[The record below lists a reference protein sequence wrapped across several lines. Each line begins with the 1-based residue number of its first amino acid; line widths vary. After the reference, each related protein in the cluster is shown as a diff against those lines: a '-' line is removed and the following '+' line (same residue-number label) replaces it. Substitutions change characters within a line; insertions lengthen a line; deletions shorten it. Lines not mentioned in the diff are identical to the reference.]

1 MIHRIPFALAAAL
14 ALFAPAASARQPN
27 IVVIMTDD
35 MAAGDLGNMSQTRD
49 FLADRGVTFT
59 NSFVNFP
66 LCAPSRTSFLTGQ
79 AAHNHG
85 VTDNGP
91 PDGGYGAFA
100 RREDRNLGTWMQAAG
115 YRTGFLGKFLN
126 GYAGPGTHVV
136 PGWDDWRVFLWDHSK
151 YYQNYTL
158 VENGAFVTYGNGA
171 EDYSTDV
178 LGSFAARFIRR
189 AAGGERPFL
198 LVVEPYA
205 PHSPST
211 PAPRHEGAWA
221 DAPLPMSPAFNEADI
236 SDKPPSVHRGIIGA
250 EGITRMTDQYRDRQ
264 ESLMAVDDMVGDIVE
279 ELRTAGVLSNTYVI
293 FTSDNGFL
301 LGDHRRIAKRVAY
314 DGAIRVPLVIRGPGV
329 PEGVKRAQLVTSLD
343 LPATILDLAD
353 ATATNPL
360 DGASLM
366 PLLSGVHPPWR
377 SAIGIEGSFNVRD
390 RGNVRWFGVRTGD
403 GMFAEYLVPEGRESE
418 SYDTI
423 IDPFELD
430 ATLPSRLYNREL
442 RDISRR
448 LMDCAGASCW
458 YDGAVP

>member
-1 MIHRIPFALAAAL
+1 MIHRIPFALAAAI
-14 ALFAPAASARQPN
+14 ALFAPAASAMPPN

-35 MAAGDLGNMSQTRD
+35 MAAGDLAGMSRTRD
-49 FLADRGVTFT
+49 ILVDRGMTFT

-66 LCAPSRTSFLTGQ
+66 LCAPSRSSFLTGQ

-115 YRTGFLGKFLN
+115 YRTGFLGKFIN
-126 GYAGPGTHVV
+126 GYAGAGTHVI

-151 YYQNYTL
+151 YYQDYTL
-158 VENGAFVTYGNGA
+158 VENGSFVTYGSGP

-178 LGSFAARFIRR
+178 LNGLAARFIRR
-189 AAGGERPFL
+189 AAGGDRPFL

-211 PAPRHEGAWA
+211 PAPRHEGTWA

-236 SDKPPSVHRGIIGA
+236 SDKPASVQRGIFDSVAIA
-250 EGITRMTDQYRDRQ
+250 EINRKYRFRQ
-264 ESLMAVDDMVGDIVE
+264 ESLMAVDGMVGDIVE
-279 ELRTAGVLSNTYVI
+279 ELRTAGVLESTYVI

-329 PEGVKRAQLVTSLD
+329 PEGRERDQLVTNLD
-343 LPATILDLAD
+343 LTATILDIAG
-353 ATATNPL
+353 AKATNPL
-360 DGASLM
+360 DGASLV
-366 PLLSGVHPPWR
+366 PLLSGANPPWR
-377 SAIGIEGSFNVRD
+377 SAIGIEGSFNARD
-390 RGNVRWFGVRTGD
+390 RGNVRWFGVRTAS

-418 SYDTI
+418 SYDTG